1 MLNKEQEIYLAILVA
16 VSFLAL
22 ILIFFIVNLMYNQ
35 RRIRKLQKTLISA
48 EIMTLENERKRFSQD
63 LHDEIGPNLS
73 TVLLYTNIIE
83 TVDAENEEIRERMED
98 ILKNTLQLV
107 RTISKNVIPKYI
119 QEQGLQASLE
129 NMIGNFNLALNG
141 KTKIVLDVVAIPPQ
155 LNEFE
160 NLNIYRII
168 QESINNAIKH
178 AEAKEIRVHISTV
191 GNKAAV
197 VISDNGKG
205 FEYSIM
211 NINDSQS
218 VAGIGLKNIQNRVI
232 FLGGQLNIYSQK
244 GKGTQIVAEIPF
256 L

>member
-1 MLNKEQEIYLAILVA
+1 MLTKEQEIYLAILIA

-22 ILIFFIVNLMYNQ
+22 ILIFFVINLMYNQ

-48 EIMTLENERKRFSQD
+48 EIITLENERKRFSQD

-73 TVLLYTNIIE
+73 TVLLYSNIIE
-83 TVDAENEEIRERMED
+83 TVDKENEEIREKMEE

-107 RTISKNVIPKYI
+107 RTISKNAIPKYI
-119 QEQGLQASLE
+119 QEEGLQVSLE
-129 NMIGNFNLALNG
+129 NMINNINLALNG
-141 KTKIVLDVVAIPPQ
+141 KTKIVLDIVSVPAQ

-168 QESINNAIKH
+168 QEAINNAIKH
-178 AEAKEIRVHISTV
+178 SEADEIRVHISV
-191 GNKAAV
+191 DGNRTSV
-197 VISDNGKG
+197 IISDNGKG
-205 FEYSIM
+205 FEYSLM
-211 NINDSQS
+211 NVNSS
-218 VAGIGLKNIQNRVI
+218 KPGVGIGLKNIQNRVI

-244 GKGTQIVAEIPF
+244 GKGTQVVAEIPI